1 MSRVHTAMR
10 RLEQRN
16 VQETGPE
23 AGLSNLVGAL
33 LEELADEVP
42 EQACLETVRAD
53 LLAASGSYEAGDKKE
68 LAIRFYLAI
77 RSLLRE
83 HALVQERLRQA
94 ESSKMNLAPEFGQV
108 ASAAFPAQ

>member
-77 RSLLRE
+77 RSLLRGKT
-83 HALVQERLRQA
+83 ASI
-94 ESSKMNLAPEFGQV
+94 SSTDSYNTLIKPKCGTLADE
-108 ASAAFPAQ
+108 